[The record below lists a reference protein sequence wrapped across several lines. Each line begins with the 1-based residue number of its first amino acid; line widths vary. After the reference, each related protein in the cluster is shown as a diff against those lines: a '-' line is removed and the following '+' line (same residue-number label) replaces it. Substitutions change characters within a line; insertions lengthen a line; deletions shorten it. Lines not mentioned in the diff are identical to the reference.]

1 MFVTSQQASNV
12 HKLTAIVV
20 IQVLPLS
27 TRCDISCNYSYNL
40 RIYHTK
46 LHCLICFSST
56 IVAIAMIVA
65 IKFPNCHLLTCNHY
79 STASILQ
86 KSLSIT
92 YNGLQM
98 FRNLLL
104 LWRRF
109 SQRLSEAPDSNF
121 HT

>member
-27 TRCDISCNYSYNL
+27 TRCDISCNYSNL